1 MNAHKAAIF
10 VRTIFW
16 SVFAAFVAIALAI
29 ATPAAAHQ
37 TEICNNKFNF
47 WYKGAKAR
55 ADLYHEWTL
64 KLEAARKAY
73 MEERERSKAL
83 LKEHDAR
90 EGKETKTMFESVPN
104 RHLFRLERMLL
115 QPAIHLET
123 IKPDPTIEARK

>member
-1 MNAHKAAIF
+1 MNRNRTAIF
-10 VRTIFW
+10 
-16 SVFAAFVAIALAI
+16 AIALAI

-83 LKEHDAR
+83 LREHDALVR
-90 EGKETKTMFESVPN
+90 RMMLQPEGKETKTMFESVPN
-104 RHLFRLERMLL
+104 RHLFRLRRMML
-115 QPAIHLET
+115 QPALHLEE

>member
-1 MNAHKAAIF
+1 MDA
-10 VRTIFW
+10 
-16 SVFAAFVAIALAI
+16 
-29 ATPAAAHQ
+29 
-37 TEICNNKFNF
+37 
-47 WYKGAKAR
+47 
-55 ADLYHEWTL
+55 